1 MDMGSMN
8 TFMDVIVL
16 GCGIYIIW
24 MVYLAK
30 YKGDIKQSLIWRRT
44 TPPDRCRD
52 KAGFAAYL
60 FPRFTLLGILLILS
74 AVLSMVNHSVNFFPQ
89 FEIVTFVVTIVVIV
103 LYCVFDSKATKDFY
117 D

>member
-16 GCGIYIIW
+16 GCGIYLVW

-30 YKGDIKQSLIWRRT
+30 YKGDIRQSLIWRRT
-44 TPPDRCRD
+44 TPPERCRD
-52 KAGFAAYL
+52 KAGFVAYL
-60 FPRFTLLGILLILS
+60 FPRFTLLGVLLILAS
-74 AVLSMVNHSVNFFPQ
+74 ILSMVNNSLEFFSE
-89 FEIVTFVVTIVVIV
+89 FEIVTFAVTILVIV
-103 LYCVFDSKATKDFY
+103 LYCVFDAKATKDFY